1 MCIRDYIG
9 VILTIVFVVS
19 FVGCVKYFGEWYQFG
34 AFWFYAGALILSGA
48 VLTTKIAEA

>member
-19 FVGCVKYFGEWYQFG
+19 FVGCIKFFGSWNHFG
-34 AFWFYAGALILSGA
+34 VFWFYAGLLVTSGGILC
-48 VLTTKIAEA
+48 VRVAEV